1 MSDPVPARSQVWKW
15 CVCGL
20 LLCASMLMYMD
31 RQTLPSVATRITREF
46 GLNQEQYGNIEM
58 TFGYAFA
65 AGALTFGIMADK
77 WSVRWLYPSL
87 LIAWSA
93 MGFFTGLVE
102 TYSGLL
108 ICRTLLGFF
117 ESGHWPCALKTT
129 QRLLSRDQRTMG
141 NSVLQSGASFG
152 AILTPLVMNWMLAG
166 RPDPGLWRK
175 PFLVIGSLGV
185 IWLIAWFTLLRK
197 SDFAAAAQPSDS
209 AAATASF
216 EAGSSDGEG
225 SFWRVVFSRRF
236 LVLCVIVACINIG
249 WQIIRAW
256 LPKFLQE
263 GRGYSEFDAL
273 NFNSLYYLATDV
285 GCLGAGAASLWL
297 VKRSFT
303 VHGSRALV
311 YGCCALLTSLTTV
324 AAFLPRGWA
333 LLGMLLVVG
342 AGALGLFPCYYSFTQ
357 ELSTRH
363 QGKVTGLLGL
373 VAWVSSSY
381 LQKLFGRLVD
391 KTGSFDTGIALAGLL
406 PLVGLVFLW
415 LCWDRP
421 GAAEPNPKP
430 VR

>member
-1 MSDPVPARSQVWKW
+1 MSDAIPSRSQAWKW
-15 CVCGL
+15 SVCGL

-46 GLNQEQYGNIEM
+46 GLSQEQYGIVEM
-58 TFGYAFA
+58 IFGYAFA
-65 AGALTFGIMADK
+65 AGALTFGIIADN

-93 MGFFTGLVE
+93 MGFLTGLVE
-102 TYSGLL
+102 SYSGLL
-108 ICRTLLGFF
+108 FCRMLLGFF

-129 QRLLSRDQRTMG
+129 QRLLSPDQRTMG

-152 AILTPLVMNWMLAG
+152 AILTPLLMNWMLAG
-166 RPDPGLWRK
+166 RTEPGLWRK

-185 IWLIAWFTLLRK
+185 FWLIAWFALLRK
-197 SDFAAAAQPSDS
+197 SDFAPSTSAPNTDAARSD
-209 AAATASF
+209 
-216 EAGSSDGEG
+216 AGRSDGEG

-236 LVLCVIVACINIG
+236 LVLAVIVACINIC

-263 GRGYSEFDAL
+263 GRGYGESQAL
-273 NFNSLYYLATDV
+273 YFNSLYYIATDV
-285 GCLGAGAASLWL
+285 GCLGAGAVSLWL

-324 AAFLPRGWA
+324 AAFMPKGWV

-342 AGALGLFPCYYSFTQ
+342 AGSLGLFPCYYSFTQ

-381 LQKLFGRLVD
+381 FQPLFGRHAD
-391 KTGSFDTGIALAGLL
+391 QTGSFDSGIALAGCL
-406 PLVGLVFLW
+406 PLIGLVALW

-421 GAAEPNPKP
+421 EPKR
-430 VR
+430 VG